1 MTMTL
6 ILPSLV
12 LLVGLALLVW
22 SSDIFIDGAAS
33 TATHLNISPLIIG
46 VVVLGFGTSAPEVLV
61 SILAS
66 IDNSPGLAVGNVIGS
81 NIANIG
87 LVLGI
92 TALISPI
99 VVKSSLLKREFPI
112 LLVVSVL
119 GLFLLLDHELGRLDG
134 IILIG
139 MLIFVMVWMIKANKT
154 VDKHDPLVEETI
166 EEIKDLPQL
175 SLKKSIVFLL
185 IGLVILI
192 ASAKLMVWGA
202 VEIAQYFAVPDLIIG
217 LTIVAVGTSLP
228 ELAAAISAAKKDE
241 SDLMIGNI
249 LGSNLFNL
257 LAVMAMPALIDPSPV
272 DNSTLIIDYPVM
284 LGMTLAM
291 LIVALPRNGS
301 AIITRAEGMILTL
314 SYLGYLILLYYRMV
328 HP

>member
-12 LLVGLALLVW
+12 LLAGLALLVW
-22 SSDIFIDGAAS
+22 SSDIFIDGAAA
-33 TATHLNISPLIIG
+33 TAVHLNISPLIIG
-46 VVVLGFGTSAPEVLV
+46 VVVLGFGTSAPEILV

-66 IDNSPGLAVGNVIGS
+66 FDNSPGLAVGNVIGS

-92 TALISPI
+92 TAIISPI

-112 LLVVSVL
+112 LLAVSVL
-119 GLFLLLDHELGRLDG
+119 GLLLLLDHQLGRLDG
-134 IILIG
+134 IILIT
-139 MLIFVMVWMIKANKT
+139 MLIIVMAWMIKANKT
-154 VDKHDPLVEETI
+154 IDQHDPLVEDTI
-166 EEIKDLPQL
+166 DEINDLPKL
-175 SLKKSIVFLL
+175 SLKKGLVFLAIGLIIL
-185 IGLVILI
+185 IG
-192 ASAKLMVWGA
+192 SAKLMVWGA

-217 LTIVAVGTSLP
+217 LTIVAIGTSLP

-272 DNSTLIIDYPVM
+272 DNSTLMIDYPVM

-291 LIVALPRNGS
+291 LVVALPRKGN
-301 AIITRAEGMILTL
+301 AIITRGEGTLLIL
-314 SYLGYLILLYYRMV
+314 SYIGYLLLLYYRMV